1 METVKAKNDFIL
13 QSVKGENVLFPVGEA
28 LQTFNGIVTLNDTG
42 AFLWKCLSDG
52 KSVSALLREVVTVF
66 EVEPEQARL
75 DIQEFLEDALKW
87 GLIEVTA

>member
-52 KSVSALLREVVTVF
+52 KSVSALLREVVTAF